1 MLAPNDSYRFG
12 GRAVAH
18 ERERVVT
25 EAERR
30 DVRGTNIAEEPNCWL
45 VRKPRQKAGD
55 RFIGTN
61 SSCAFLCL
69 KWEPMTES
77 CVIYPMGAMG
87 FIAMLDRAYLLRQ
100 IRTLLK
106 FANQT
111 SDPLFAA
118 FLMEKAVHLK
128 SQVEETPPPK
138 DVSPLPPDV
147 ESENVSQ

>member
-1 MLAPNDSYRFG
+1 MFG
-12 GRAVAH
+12 EPTLLR
-18 ERERVVT
+18 
-25 EAERR
+25 
-30 DVRGTNIAEEPNCWL
+30 NQIAACE
-45 VRKPRQKAGD
+45 KAARQKAGD

-61 SSCAFLCL
+61 SFCAFLCL